1 MRCTFFWP
9 PLALRA
15 LAPRAVLT
23 RLPARTRTHAHTP
36 LCSWNWQFA
45 QTHYSFLAANASVT
59 QDGDPFRFNY
69 DNCSNPGYWL
79 WRRTAYQAAVRI
91 PALLGRAFPGQVGQG
106 KRVRPL
112 LSAQASAP
120 FVLRQGL
127 EYLQAVFGAP
137 AAMLHGAA
145 VAPYFNL
152 GPANEDQ
159 AITADGVLAALAAN
173 ARNQSAAAGLAEDN
187 PTALHAAL
195 CGYFGL
201 QLRAYEGGPDTSCPG
216 ATSNCSDASLR
227 ARAAASIDD
236 RLTPIIEGYL
246 ADWAAWG
253 VTGPLNYFV
262 AGATPLLDRYGVYG
276 LLYDMQVQSTPKSRA
291 VDSVR
296 AAPRPP
302 PAAALPAPP
311 LAFYNA
317 TLYAGSPVPN
327 LNPFLRYLS
336 VNDTFFYLVRSSGAA
351 GAAAGLRVTVLAQST
366 QALPIEVALGPS
378 TAVAVTTSA
387 SASGAWANCTPAEF
401 PGALPA
407 GGVVAVR
414 IRALHGRP
422 QPGYY
427 NIAGFALEEF

>member
-1 MRCTFFWP
+1 M
-9 PLALRA
+9 LE
-15 LAPRAVLT
+15 
-23 RLPARTRTHAHTP
+23 
-36 LCSWNWQFA
+36 
-45 QTHYSFLAANASVT
+45 
-59 QDGDPFRFNY
+59 DGDPFRLNY

-91 PALLGRAFPGQVGQG
+91 PSLLSRAFPGQVGQG

-112 LSAQASAP
+112 LSAQASSP
-120 FVLRQGL
+120 NVLQQGL
-127 EYLQAVFGAP
+127 DYLQAVHGPP
-137 AAMLHGAA
+137 ASMLHGAA

-152 GPANEDQ
+152 GPANTNQ
-159 AITADGVLAALAAN
+159 AITADGVLAALAEN
-173 ARNQSAAAGLAEDN
+173 ARNQSAAAGLSQDVPN
-187 PTALHAAL
+187 ALHAAL
-195 CGYFGL
+195 CGYYGL

-216 ATSNCSDASLR
+216 PTSNCSDVSLR

-246 ADWAAWG
+246 NDWAAWG

-262 AGATPLLDRYGVYG
+262 AGATPLLDKYGVYG
-276 LLYDMQVQSTPKSRA
+276 LLYDMQVQVTAKSRA
-291 VDSVR
+291 VDNVR

-311 LAFYNA
+311 LQFYNA
-317 TLYAGSPVPN
+317 TLYAGHSLPL

-336 VNDTFFYLVRSSGAA
+336 LNDTFYYLVRSSAAA
-351 GAAAGLRVTVLAQST
+351 GAGGPVGLRVTLLAQST
-366 QALPIEVALGPS
+366 GALPIEVALGPS
-378 TAVAVTTSA
+378 AAITVTTSA
-387 SASGAWANCTPAEF
+387 SAGMGWGNCTPAEF

-414 IRALHGRP
+414 LRVLHGRP
-422 QPGYY
+422 QSGYY